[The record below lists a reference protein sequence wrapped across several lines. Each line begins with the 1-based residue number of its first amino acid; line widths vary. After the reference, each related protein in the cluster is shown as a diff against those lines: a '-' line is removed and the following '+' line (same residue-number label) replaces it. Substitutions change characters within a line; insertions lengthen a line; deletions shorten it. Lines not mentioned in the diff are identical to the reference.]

1 MGAAPSACWALS
13 AGPDK
18 PPIGGLYPHM
28 FAMPSGRVLVGG
40 PFPEDTW
47 FLNPPGT
54 ANSFGWQDLPATAR
68 DRLWGTGVLMP
79 GGAGGSTRVM
89 QLGGSAPATSTPTT
103 TDIAVATTEIFDEAN
118 PGLGWRS
125 APSMQVGRGHH
136 NTVLLPDG
144 SMVTVGGGVGIRNG
158 DQWAADP
165 AQRQVDLW
173 NPATSNWTL
182 GAEQAEARAYHST
195 ALLLPDGRVISAGD
209 DVNGG
214 TDRDSAEI
222 YEPPY
227 LFKGARPT
235 ITKAPTNVKFGTPF
249 DVGSPNTNIAKA
261 TLVAPGATTH
271 ANDMNQRYIPLTVAQ
286 RAGGVTLTA
295 PATADIATP
304 GYYMLFL
311 LNGQGVPSVAKFVRL
326 GNDTD
331 PPPIFKPAK
340 RPLIVRGCVNA
351 DAAVK
356 KKRMGPVRLGRTR
369 KAQRKIFKGGKR
381 RTRGGL
387 DRYCVAGGGA
397 LKIGYPTTKLGRRLK
412 PSLRRKVNKRVVLI
426 LTSSRRFSL
435 KGIHAGDSPRSARRQ
450 LKGERRFQSGANT
463 WYVTKLNGSRLLV
476 KTRGGRVRE
485 IGIGHTSLS
494 RSRQA
499 TKYFLTSW
507 RL

>member
-1 MGAAPSACWALS
+1 MG
-13 AGPDK
+13 
-18 PPIGGLYPHM
+18 
-28 FAMPSGRVLVGG
+28 
-40 PFPEDTW
+40 
-47 FLNPPGT
+47 
-54 ANSFGWQDLPATAR
+54 R

-79 GGAGGSTRVM
+79 GGTGGSTQVM
-89 QLGGSAPATSTPTT
+89 QTGGSAPATSTPTT

-173 NPATSNWTL
+173 NPATGNWTL

-235 ITKAPTNVKFGTPF
+235 ITSAPASAQIGTTFNVDTP
-249 DVGSPNTNIAKA
+249 DTNIAKA

-286 RAGGVTLTA
+286 RSGGVTLTA
-295 PATADIATP
+295 PASAELATP

-311 LNGQGVPSVAKFVRL
+311 LNGQGVPSVAKWVKLEVGGPPSTLIEKAAGRPASASSVQNSTLTAGKAVDGSSTTRWSSGFTDNQWWQVDL
-326 GNDTD
+326 GS
-331 PPPIFKPAK
+331 
-340 RPLIVRGCVNA
+340 V
-351 DAAVK
+351 
-356 KKRMGPVRLGRTR
+356 
-369 KAQRKIFKGGKR
+369 
-381 RTRGGL
+381 
-387 DRYCVAGGGA
+387 
-397 LKIGYPTTKLGRRLK
+397 
-412 PSLRRKVNKRVVLI
+412 RKVSKVDLNWEAAYASRYKI
-426 LTSSRRFSL
+426 LTSTDGTTFSEAADVSITAAGL
-435 KGIHAGDSPRSARRQ
+435 RTTTFAARDARYVRIQGVTRATQYGISFWEAQVFGPSDTAPPPPPRLHPHLRPPRPRTSP
-450 LKGERRFQSGANT
+450 
-463 WYVTKLNGSRLLV
+463 
-476 KTRGGRVRE
+476 
-485 IGIGHTSLS
+485 
-494 RSRQA
+494 
-499 TKYFLTSW
+499 
-507 RL
+507 